1 MESGHD
7 HQKFFYFLLAAV
19 TVGLC
24 WILAPFSGAVF
35 WGTILAILF
44 QPVQRWLAARF
55 GKRRN
60 LTALVT
66 LSLIVLIV
74 ILPLV
79 FVAATL
85 VQEIAYVYQ
94 ELKDAQPN
102 YSQYFHDIIHALPT
116 SIQNLLQKYGLTNI
130 PASRRS

>member
-1 MESGHD
+1 MDSGHD
-7 HQKFFYFLLAAV
+7 HQKFFYFLLFAV

-24 WILAPFSGAVF
+24 WVLAPFFGAVF

-60 LTALVT
+60 LAALLT
-66 LSLIVLIV
+66 LTLIILIV

-79 FVAATL
+79 FVTATL
-85 VQEIAYVYQ
+85 VQEIA
-94 ELKDAQPN
+94 
-102 YSQYFHDIIHALPT
+102 T
-116 SIQNLLQKYGLTNI
+116 CT
-130 PASRRS
+130 RS

>member
-60 LTALVT
+60 LAALVT

-85 VQEIAYVYQ
+85 
-94 ELKDAQPN
+94 
-102 YSQYFHDIIHALPT
+102 
-116 SIQNLLQKYGLTNI
+116 
-130 PASRRS
+130 